1 LSLPIDDFI
10 HSFHLKSHIEIRRL
24 GILKAAW
31 RLSHTAK
38 LFVIYSSQGEPM
50 PDSYYD
56 DLLQRMRQLVQNE
69 QYETAVALAKEEF
82 SMPYIP
88 AKVQEELEALYKQA
102 ATNLIRP
109 SKVAYLSNEQLEEYL
124 FGDKEELALRAAMQ
138 LSSSNLREHLAL
150 VQRVLRLC
158 GFRSVQALL
167 IEALISQQVSEE
179 FTVIK
184 QSLQVNFIPSQCRKP
199 QESEGLLAADA
210 YLEEWFEKEPS
221 MLELAKKILWVQV
234 YLNLP
239 LSYNR
244 QEGLPLAAGV
254 AWHLYESM
262 GLHDWFGGFC
272 RQHSLDPD
280 YRIVIETDI

>member
-1 LSLPIDDFI
+1 
-10 HSFHLKSHIEIRRL
+10 
-24 GILKAAW
+24 
-31 RLSHTAK
+31 
-38 LFVIYSSQGEPM
+38 M